1 MSDIYVPHSPSPSPD
16 ISSAKRENY
25 KNHPETNRN
34 LPNIRVKCVVPKKLL
49 TSDLEVCCR
58 GYVIAYPI
66 ERVNTLD
73 FTSA

>member
-1 MSDIYVPHSPSPSPD
+1 MSPTPTPPSPD

-25 KNHPETNRN
+25 KNHSETKRN

-58 GYVIAYPI
+58 GYFIAYPS

-73 FTSA
+73 CSST